1 MTFNV
6 DNGYESKVITMNT
19 RLNDVDTDTDIDSN
33 SNNATCPWVTCY
45 VGLGSNLANE
55 LGSPVEHLQQALE
68 VMKAHEKVRKV
79 HVSSFYASIPMGP
92 QDQPDFVNAVVSLET
107 TFSAHHLLILCQHLE
122 QQAKRERVRRWGE
135 RSLDVDILLYGQ
147 EQISEPQLTIPHAG
161 LHERN
166 FVLIP
171 LRELAPKL
179 IITGKPI
186 ADYPHSS
193 DCTGLTLLLNDELR
207 VP

>member
-6 DNGYESKVITMNT
+6 DSGYESKVITMNT
-19 RLNDVDTDTDIDSN
+19 RLNDVDTDIDSN
-33 SNNATCPWVTCY
+33 NKATYPWVTCY

-79 HVSSFYASIPMGP
+79 HVSSFYASVPMGP
-92 QDQPDFVNAVVSLET
+92 QDQPDFVNAVAGFET
-107 TFSAHHLLILCQHLE
+107 LFTPFELMAFCQQLE
-122 QQAKRERVRRWGE
+122 QQAKRARLRHWGE
-135 RSLDVDILLYGQ
+135 RSLDVDILLYGD
-147 EQISEPQLTIPHAG
+147 EQVAELQLTIPHAG

-179 IITGKPI
+179 IIAGKPI

-193 DCTGLTLLLNDELR
+193 DWAGLKLLSNDELL
-207 VP
+207 VPQR